1 MMNFATWMR
10 RALAVSG
17 LVLIAPA
24 AQADI
29 LALKDGR
36 VIEGP
41 KMTQDEDFVV
51 ISYKNGD
58 VKVPHA
64 LVRSVISET
73 AGDYVPRTDEEKE
86 KYKEG
91 LAPYQ
96 DKWIPIAKRK
106 KLIEKDTAK
115 ELEQITEDRA
125 HDEWGTRRKEESKNF
140 RWEYT
145 VPEHVKDA
153 FVDRCESYYEIFTKD
168 WKVKRDKRKEKMK
181 MNFFRDVKEFYQVGG
196 AGPGTLAYFMFLG
209 DYDLCL
215 FYDQTSMEFTEMVLY
230 HELSHYLQKLLN
242 EDFKVPHWPGEGV
255 AEYYG
260 GALWDAKKKK
270 MDIGLMQEGR
280 LAEVKGDIESG
291 TRLKLK
297 DVVTIQAYTDYSW
310 GWTLVHFFMSD
321 SKLKKG
327 FQKYLKG
334 LANDKNVKRTMGSF
348 NLWFVS
354 PEESLRYL
362 MECLDIKDEQELAAL
377 EQEWYAYI
385 DTELVLEGVSGLE
398 KGAVQAMNQG
408 MRLRAKRLFK
418 EALDAGSESANIHY
432 RYAGMIRYEDRSQA
446 LELMRKAV
454 ELDPVTPIYWYSLG
468 DLLEDSDE
476 DEGQRIKKLAIEM
489 DPRVERQKIDFS
501 KLGEQE

>member
-1 MMNFATWMR
+1 M
-10 RALAVSG
+10 
-17 LVLIAPA
+17 
-24 AQADI
+24 
-29 LALKDGR
+29 
-36 VIEGP
+36 
-41 KMTQDEDFVV
+41 
-51 ISYKNGD
+51 
-58 VKVPHA
+58 
-64 LVRSVISET
+64 
-73 AGDYVPRTDEEKE
+73 
-86 KYKEG
+86 
-91 LAPYQ
+91 
-96 DKWIPIAKRK
+96 
-106 KLIEKDTAK
+106 
-115 ELEQITEDRA
+115 
-125 HDEWGTRRKEESKNF
+125 
-140 RWEYT
+140 
-145 VPEHVKDA
+145 
-153 FVDRCESYYEIFTKD
+153 
-168 WKVKRDKRKEKMK
+168 
-181 MNFFRDVKEFYQVGG
+181 
-196 AGPGTLAYFMFLG
+196 
-209 DYDLCL
+209 
-215 FYDQTSMEFTEMVLY
+215 
-230 HELSHYLQKLLN
+230 LN